1 MEIIQ
6 VDRSNIEREHVCCA
20 NSDKRGDSCLANR
33 KAWMKSQFDT
43 GLTFKKL
50 NVNGKVFI
58 EYMPA
63 ENAWCP
69 IEAPGFL
76 FIKCFWVSGQFKGK
90 GYANALLEACIADAK
105 SQNKQGLVIL
115 SSPKKL
121 PFLSDPKYLKYK
133 GFLVCDKAKPHFE
146 LLYLPFTET
155 ASKPSFKPCCK
166 EGSIEA
172 SGYVLYYSDQ
182 CPYAEKYSMLVA
194 QAAKEQGKEVKLIK
208 FSSSEEA
215 RNAPSPFTTYSL
227 FHNRAF
233 VTNEILSVPKFIKL
247 LKGTQ

>member
-6 VDRSNIEREHVCCA
+6 VDQSNIEREHVCCA
-20 NSDKRGDSCLANR
+20 NSDKKGDSCLASR

-76 FIKCFWVSGQFKGK
+76 FVKCFWVSGQYKGK
-90 GYANALLEACIADAK
+90 GYANALLEACITDAK
-105 SQNKQGLVIL
+105 LQNKQGLVIL

-133 GFLVCDKAKPHFE
+133 GFLVCDKANPHFE

-172 SGYVLYYSDQ
+172 SGYILYYSDQ

-194 QAAKEQGKEVKLIK
+194 QAAKEQGTEVKLIK

-227 FHNRAF
+227 FHNGAF